1 MVLRLEDGEKL
12 AELKTTLVKK
22 GASIGA
28 SATIICGNAIGRYA
42 FIGAGT
48 VVTKDIPDYVLV
60 YGNPE
65 DEYIC
70 EEAGEG
76 IIFKKNKD
84 GKVIGIEKLY
94 VSKTL
99 GLRQPLPVEIVVT

>member
-1 MVLRLEDGEKL
+1 MDKV
-12 AELKTTLVKK
+12 
-22 GASIGA
+22 
-28 SATIICGNAIGRYA
+28 IIYYHKEID
-42 FIGAGT
+42 T
-48 VVTKDIPDYVLV
+48 MDIWF
-60 YGNPE
+60 GNPE

-76 IIFKKNKD
+76 IILKKNKD

-99 GLRQPLPVEIVVT
+99 GIKQPLPVEVVVA

>member
-1 MVLRLEDGEKL
+1 MDKV
-12 AELKTTLVKK
+12 
-22 GASIGA
+22 
-28 SATIICGNAIGRYA
+28 IIYYHKE
-42 FIGAGT
+42 T
-48 VVTKDIPDYVLV
+48 DTMDIWFGDQ
-60 YGNPE
+60 E

-76 IIFKKNKD
+76 IILKKNKG

-99 GLRQPLPVEIVVT
+99 GLKQPLPVEVVVT